1 MSSNTQTSRLE
12 GRTEFSDAPSETGSA
27 GKQQWGSRAGFLM
40 AAIGS
45 AVGLGNLWRFPF
57 QAGENGGGAFVLIY
71 LVCVVVIGLP
81 VLIGELAI
89 GRHKGLSAVGS
100 TREIAIQAGRSSNW
114 QIAGWIAF
122 VGTVIVLPGYAIL
135 SGQIMAYSV
144 MAFLGELSDP
154 TETPLYDGAVSSMLW
169 FTGFL
174 LITSAIVLRGLKGGI
189 EAASVF
195 LMPAFFLLLAGLAAF
210 ALYSGAASEAL
221 AYLFTPRF
229 DQVTP
234 GIVLAALGQALF
246 SLGVGA
252 GLMMTFGSFLSKD
265 EGLGSNAS
273 VIAGADT
280 LVALVAGLMIFPI
293 VFAFGMDPAAGM
305 GLIFGTLP
313 AFFAGMPFGNLV
325 GGLFFFLAFIAAL
338 TSSIS
343 ILMVSRTI
351 GIEQFGLSERSSTIL
366 FSLIAWVIGI
376 AIVFIEGFGSLLDW
390 LIGNVGLPL
399 GALMFALIAGWVA
412 PLSVMRAELAQTSEM
427 VFAFWRVSIRYA
439 VPLAIVAIFFAG
451 LFG

>member
-1 MSSNTQTSRLE
+1 MSSNTHADRLE
-12 GRTEFSDAPSETGSA
+12 MRMGLSEEQIQSRGTG
-27 GKQQWGSRAGFLM
+27 KLQWGSRAGFLM

-71 LVCVVVIGLP
+71 LVCVVLIGLP

-100 TREIAIQAGRSSNW
+100 TRDIAVEAGRSPNW
-114 QIAGWIAF
+114 QITGWIAF
-122 VGTVIVLPGYAIL
+122 AGTIIVLPGYAIL

-144 MAFLGELSDP
+144 MAFAGDLSDP
-154 TETPLYDGAVSSMLW
+154 TETPLYNGAVSSMLW

-174 LITSAIVLRGLKGGI
+174 LITCAIVLRGLKGGI

-210 ALYSGAASEAL
+210 ALYSGAATDAFT
-221 AYLFTPRF
+221 YLFTPRF

-234 GIVLAALGQALF
+234 GVVLAALGQALF

-265 EGLGSNAS
+265 EGIGSNAS

-338 TSSIS
+338 TSSIA

-366 FSLIAWVIGI
+366 FALLAWLVGI
-376 AIVFIEGFGSLLDW
+376 AILFIDGFGSLLDW

-412 PLSVMRAELAQTSEM
+412 PRSVMRAELAQTSDGF
-427 VFAFWRVSIRYA
+427 FAFWRGSIRYA
-439 VPLAIVAIFFAG
+439 VPLAILAILFAG